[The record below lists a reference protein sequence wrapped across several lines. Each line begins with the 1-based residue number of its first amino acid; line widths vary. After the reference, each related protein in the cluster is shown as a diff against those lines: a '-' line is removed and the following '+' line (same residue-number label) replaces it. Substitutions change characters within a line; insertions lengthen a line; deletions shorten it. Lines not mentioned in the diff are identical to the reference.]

1 MLGGGFLLCPKRA
14 DGIKSMY
21 GNQSR
26 RAINGGIYMSE
37 KLRLNLQHFADGE
50 GEPVDNNT
58 GQAVN
63 DDPEQKGSKEQD
75 EKTFTQEEVNEIIE
89 KRIAR
94 EQKKADEKA
103 KEAEKLAKMNKDQ
116 KAEYEREQM
125 QKELDAYKAKEARY
139 EMKKHAGDVFKQHEI
154 NASDELL
161 EIVTADTADQTQANV
176 QAFNEVLNDMVKEQ
190 VQAKLYQGTPKNYS
204 NGSTG
209 VTRESIQQIKDDSER
224 QQAIAQNMHLFK

>member
-26 RAINGGIYMSE
+26 RAINGGNNMTE
-37 KLRLNLQHFADGE
+37 KLRLNLQHFAEQGDGSE
-50 GEPVDNNT
+50 GKGDQQGGNPE
-58 GQAVN
+58 GK
-63 DDPEQKGSKEQD
+63 DDQQG
-75 EKTFTQEEVNEIIE
+75 EKTFTQEEVDQIL
-89 KRIAR
+89 KDRLAR
-94 EQKKADEKA
+94 EKKSKEDAV

-125 QKELDAYKAKEARY
+125 QKELDAYKAKEARN
-139 EMKKHAGDVFKQHEI
+139 EMKKHAGDVFKQNEI
-154 NASDELL
+154 TPNDELL

-176 QAFNEVLNDMVKEQ
+176 HAFNEVLNSMVKEQ

-204 NGSTG
+204 NGSGG
-209 VTRESIQQIKDDSER
+209 VTRESIEQIKDDSAR